1 MAKHL
6 IINTPTDST
15 LGTYPNEAIVFDKD
29 GNVYTCLDY
38 TNCTD
43 TEDDHLGYIINMYG
57 K

>member
-6 IINTPTDST
+6 IINTPTDSI
-15 LGTYPNEAIVFDKD
+15 LGTYPNEAIVFGKD
-29 GNVYTCLDY
+29 GNVYICLDY
-38 TNCTD
+38 TKCTD